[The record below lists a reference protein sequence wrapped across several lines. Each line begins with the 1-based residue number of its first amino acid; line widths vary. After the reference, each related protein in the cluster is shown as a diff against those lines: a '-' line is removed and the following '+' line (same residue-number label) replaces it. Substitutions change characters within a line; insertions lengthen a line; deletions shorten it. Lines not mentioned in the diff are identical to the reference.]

1 MFGSDV
7 KLAWAKSAE
16 GRLVHVTDVPRGK
29 ACNCAC
35 PACDQPLIAKPGHG
49 RRRPHFSH
57 GVVSECSEAPSL
69 AKIVINLLARQVLQD
84 VAQLPTLH
92 LPPQTYQ
99 IPHIDPQ
106 KPVITKIAKPAQE
119 FTPER
124 LLTTDETGLGGLG
137 QNVLVVEGAN
147 GSRLALVLH
156 DQMTQ
161 EEVNALRHAGIPALR
176 YDLEVLTHLDITSQQ
191 ILDSLSSKRQS
202 REGQW
207 IFSRLAED
215 KLSKSLDELDRQ
227 RKEAIKK
234 SEMQKEERR
243 IAAENAKRE
252 RQSWMR
258 QEKLKYDALFKA
270 PPENNLHHSE
280 ITPASGAGDYEKI
293 LFVRQVVFDHIVSW
307 IDDTLDAMGGGSGDK
322 SAALAE
328 AQQGAWARLQARL
341 PKSDPVWQ
349 SGVLTGNARQLVE
362 SGALDALERWCRSN

>member
-1 MFGSDV
+1 MVGSDV

-49 RRRPHFSH
+49 YRRPHFSH

-92 LPPQTYQ
+92 LPPQTFQ
-99 IPHIDPQ
+99 IPDVDPE
-106 KPVITKIAKPAQE
+106 KPAITKIVKPAQE

-124 LLTTDETGLGGLG
+124 LLTTEESGLGGLG
-137 QNVLVVEGAN
+137 QNVLVFEGAN
-147 GSRLALVLH
+147 GLHLALVLH

-161 EEVNALRHAGIPALR
+161 EEINALRHAGIPTLR
-176 YDLEVLTHLDITSQQ
+176 YDLEVLAHLDITSQQ
-191 ILDSLSSKRQS
+191 ILDSLSSKRHS

-215 KLSKSLDELDRQ
+215 KLAKSMDELDRQ

-234 SEMQKEERR
+234 AEMQEEERR
-243 IAAENAKRE
+243 IAEENMKRE
-252 RQSWMR
+252 QKTWLK
-258 QEKLKYDALFKA
+258 QERLNYDALFKA
-270 PPENNLHHSE
+270 PPENNLHYSE
-280 ITPASGAGDYEKI
+280 TTSTSGADEYKKI
-293 LFVRQVVFDHIVSW
+293 LSVRQAVFDHVVRW
-307 IDDTLDAMGGGSGDK
+307 MEETLDSTDGGGGDK
-322 SAALAE
+322 SAALSE

-341 PKSDPVWQ
+341 PKSDPVWH
-349 SGVLTGNARQLVE
+349 SGILSEKSKQLVE
-362 SGALDALERWCRSN
+362 SGALDALKRWYRTS